1 MKRIFFKTNN
11 FFKAIIHKWLFT
23 YDYDI
28 VLQDGA
34 KIPTRVYPNDAGYDL
49 YLCKG
54 ITVKAK
60 ESCDLPTG
68 VMMRN
73 HIPSWLLMTG
83 RSSTIIRYKLHVVMG
98 IIDGDYV
105 GELHLQVTN
114 LSNKDVVFPPHFRVG
129 QIIAMP
135 HTTIRFHQKEK
146 LKIKGRGQNGFGHTG
161 H

>member
-1 MKRIFFKTNN
+1 MINKLIKS
-11 FFKAIIHKWLFT
+11 IIQRWLNT

-28 VLQDGA
+28 VLGEGA

-49 YLCKG
+49 YLNRG
-54 ITVKAK
+54 TTVKAH

-68 VMMRN
+68 VRMRN
-73 HIPSWLLMTG
+73 HVPSWLLMTG

-114 LSNKDVVFPPHFRVG
+114 LSNKDVSFPPHFRVG

-135 HTTIRFHQKEK
+135 HTTIRFHQKDK
-146 LKIKGRGQNGFGHTG
+146 LKSKGRGHNGFGHTG
-161 H
+161 Q